1 MKLYPLTVI
10 EFQDAF
16 PTDEACFEYLWLIKW
31 ESGFVCTS
39 CGHDAAWKI
48 VARKAARCKKCQKQI
63 SITAG
68 TILQDRHISLRLL
81 FQAIWYVVSNKNGVS
96 ALGLQSV
103 LGLGSYRT
111 AWTWLHKLRRAMVR
125 PGRDK
130 LSGVVEI
137 DETLV
142 GGSGSGKRGRGAEK
156 KELVLV
162 AVEDTDEKGLG
173 RVRLKHIPDASAK
186 TLKVAI
192 TEMVETGSTIRT
204 DGWKSYLWLEKAGYN
219 HVILSHSE
227 AEPGIDPTPKVHRV
241 ASLLKRWLLGTH
253 QGGQQ
258 ISHLKYYL
266 DEYTFRF
273 NRRKSHSRGK
283 LFYRLIQQAL
293 QIDHVPAAALKTAN
307 LAL

>member
-16 PTDEACFEYLWLIKW
+16 PTDKACFEYLWMIKW
-31 ESGFVCTS
+31 PNGFKCSS
-39 CGHDAAWKI
+39 CGHDEAWKI
-48 VARKAARCKKCQKQI
+48 RNSSSKCKKCRKQI

-68 TILQDRHISLRLL
+68 TIFQDRHLPMRLI
-81 FQAIWYVVSNKNGVS
+81 FQVIWYVVSNKQGVS

-111 AWTWLHKLRRAMVR
+111 AWSWLHKLRRAMIR

-130 LSGVVEI
+130 LSGLVEV

-142 GGSGSGKRGRGAEK
+142 GGSQSGKRGRGAEG

-162 AVEDTDEKGLG
+162 AIEDKGKRGFG
-173 RVRLKHIPDASAK
+173 RVRLKHIPDASGK
-186 TLKVAI
+186 TLRKAVG
-192 TEMVETGSTIRT
+192 ELVEPGSTIRT
-204 DGWKSYLWLEKAGYN
+204 DGWKSYNNLKKDGYE
-219 HVILSHSE
+219 HIVVTHSE
-227 AEPGIDPTPKVHRV
+227 LKPGDDPTPKVHRI
-241 ASLLKRWLLGTH
+241 ASLLKRWLFGTH

-258 ISHLKYYL
+258 FSHLQYYL

-273 NRRKSHSRGK
+273 NRRKSKSRGK
-283 LFYRLIQQAL
+283 LFYRLVQQAL
-293 QIDHVPAAALKTAN
+293 EVDPAPLATLKPAN
-307 LAL
+307 LSW

>member
-16 PTDEACFEYLWLIKW
+16 PTDKACFEYLWIVKW
-31 ESGFVCTS
+31 PDGFVCEK
-39 CGHDAAWKI
+39 CGHDEAWK
-48 VARKAARCKKCQKQI
+48 VRESSSKCKKCRYQK

-68 TILQDRHISLRLL
+68 TIFQDRHIPLRLI

-96 ALGLQSV
+96 ALGLQTV
-103 LGLGSYRT
+103 LGLGSYET
-111 AWTWLHKLRRAMVR
+111 AWNWLHKLRRAMVR

-130 LSGVVEI
+130 LSGIVEI

-142 GGSGSGKRGRGAEK
+142 GGSFSGKRGRGAEK

-162 AVEDTDEKGLG
+162 AIENKGTEGLG
-173 RVRLKHIPDASAK
+173 RVRLKHIPDATAK
-186 TLKVAI
+186 TLKKAI
-192 TEMVETGSTIRT
+192 KELIESGSTIRT
-204 DGWKSYLWLEKAGYN
+204 DGWKSYKGLEKDGYK
-219 HVILSHSE
+219 HETISHSE
-227 AEPGIDPTPKVHRV
+227 IEPGEDPTPKVHRV

-258 ISHLKYYL
+258 FSHLQYYL

-273 NRRKSHSRGK
+273 NRRKSKSRGK

-293 QIDHVPAAALKTAN
+293 QVDHVPVFALKAV
-307 LAL
+307 

>member
-16 PTDEACFEYLWLIKW
+16 PTEQACFEYLWMIKW
-31 ESGFVCTS
+31 PEGFVCNS
-39 CGHDAAWKI
+39 CGHNEAWK
-48 VARKAARCKKCQKQI
+48 VRNSSSKCKRCRKEK

-68 TILQDRHISLRLL
+68 TIFQDRHIPLRLI
-81 FQAIWYVVSNKNGVS
+81 FQAVWYVVSNKQGVS

-103 LGLGSYRT
+103 LGIGSYET
-111 AWTWLHKLRRAMVR
+111 AWSWLHKLRRAMIR

-130 LSGVVEI
+130 LSGVVEV

-142 GGSGSGKRGRGAEK
+142 GGSQQGKRGRGSEG

-162 AVEDTDEKGLG
+162 AIEDKGRKGLG
-173 RVRLKHIPDASAK
+173 RVRLKHIPDAKAK
-186 TLKVAI
+186 TLQSAI
-192 TEMVETGSTIRT
+192 KELVESGSTIRT
-204 DGWKSYLWLEKAGYN
+204 DGWKSYRGIEKEGYG
-219 HVILSHSE
+219 HDILRHSE
-227 AEPGIDPTPKVHRV
+227 MEPGEDPTPKVHRI

-258 ISHLKYYL
+258 FTHLEYYL

-283 LFYRLIQQAL
+283 LFYRLMQQAL
-293 QIDHVPAAALKTAN
+293 EVEPAPIMSLKA
-307 LAL
+307 